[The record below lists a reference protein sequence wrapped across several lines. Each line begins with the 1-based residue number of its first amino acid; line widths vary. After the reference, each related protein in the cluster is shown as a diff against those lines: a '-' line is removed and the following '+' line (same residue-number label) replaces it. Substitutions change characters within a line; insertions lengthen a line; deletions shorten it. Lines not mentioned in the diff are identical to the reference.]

1 MFIDRR
7 DDETIQVDRAFGVV
21 SCPECHAFW
30 LKEYVPKY
38 CPGCGTQI
46 AAARGKGE
54 EDLVRLAELSKSKII
69 TCKRCGERYPDV
81 PELVSCF
88 RCFAPLK
95 REAPGSRVVD
105 FMRRVLRLRS

>member
-7 DDETIQVDRAFGVV
+7 DDEIIQVDRAFGVV

-38 CPGCGTQI
+38 CTGCGTKI
-46 AAARGKGE
+46 AAARGKGA

-69 TCKRCGERYPDV
+69 TCKCCGERYYDV
-81 PELVSCF
+81 PALTFCF
-88 RCFAPLK
+88 RCYAPLK
-95 REAPGSRVVD
+95 REAPRSRVVD
-105 FMRRVLRLRS
+105 FMRRVLGLRS